1 MGSWFDHVREYYEA
15 TSTLNIHYMKYEDML
30 KVAIFLLQMDVVFVF
45 IHPSILY
52 HYLRCIPF
60 TIKVRIQR

>member
-15 TSTLNIHYMKYEDML
+15 RSTLNIHYMKYEDML
-30 KVAIFLLQMDVVFVF
+30 KVGELPFTNGW
-45 IHPSILY
+45 IHPSIRY

-60 TIKVRIQR
+60 TLKVRIQR